1 MKKSFGFAFLM
12 ALLACLSNSFA
23 EKYYWEAPTLMSN
36 KNTYFL
42 HSASYGN
49 TSLAVWQEVVPS
61 NGGDGVLYVSLA
73 VYSYGKWYTHERIT
87 PAIPYGVIVP
97 SITSATIGKDG
108 AILVAAITEKN
119 KVVIYKSMDEGHT
132 FEEATI
138 DLPSNDF
145 SSPYITTMS
154 KGGYLLFLSKG
165 SNERFSLFT
174 SFSQDAS
181 EWEEP
186 KNFISSNVSDR
197 AFLPVH
203 AISPS
208 SKANDVIVFQA
219 LTSMGGKKS
228 YQLFSTHSVDGGRT
242 FSFPQQITQ
251 DGDYQN
257 ERPDLKPFNTK
268 NDFILTWERTRNR
281 SNNVAVAF
289 LLLDSN
295 GLPQTSASE
304 IFNSEGRAINPK
316 IIVINR
322 NPIITW
328 THENDGRSN
337 VYVYDAETD
346 EAEKIRS
353 MPQPILFS
361 RPYNIAGNLELLW
374 QEGGQTKNIMHVR
387 PDNSVQK
394 ARLVGSVEEGKNKKT
409 VLKVKVTLPS
419 DSSGIAGYSYAWS
432 KDRPPTEVKE
442 EIQKFPQD
450 TELIYEPDEDGDW
463 YVGVKVKDYA
473 GNWSR
478 MSTVACTVDTTPP
491 IPPEFDPLLLD
502 KNAFCTTNT
511 LRLSWKA
518 PELDEKGFSEDQIKG
533 YTWRI
538 ENVNMNSLYNEFR
551 TLMRENETEITD
563 EALQEFL
570 KERVN
575 IKSSLPLFTRER
587 NSYIDLKNYENG
599 MYVLSVAAIDEAG
612 NIGKPGIKF
621 FALNKF
627 IAYTVITNVDVKKE
641 PGGAFAMS
649 ITGRG
654 FKEKGDITEV
664 ILDRDGKAPYD
675 FVLKRGQFSIVSDRF
690 ISKIRVDDLE
700 AGRYKIGVKHPL
712 RGLHFAT
719 PYITVSEM
727 GTIKFGNFD
736 YEYKHKWQVDASLSG
751 LFNFSFYVQV
761 ALFCLLLLSLT
772 LYVIGVA
779 KIVGEYKDLQ
789 LQLYLVLKG
798 DGMSDKQKAKKSN
811 EIRTRGVGLRFK
823 LVLFTLMLVISIILV
838 LAIPLLNH
846 FTKTQKALL
855 ANSLVS
861 KTETVLESIVSSSR
875 AYLQEKNILEL
886 ALLTNQA
893 NDIDDVIFATITSQ
907 HQEAKKE
914 GYDFIWASSDKDITQ
929 HIDTETLQLGQ
940 SKLKNYTEKDLNQ
953 SFGDLNTEAAEY
965 IGELSSLVSDLNKEA
980 LKYVSK
986 QDNTSKEKIEEIQA
1000 SVRQTE
1006 EKITERLKVLANNGV
1021 GSYPEFDA
1029 TNLSRD
1035 QLEYLFYKPILYRQS
1050 GDDASFVHG
1059 VVYLKVSVENLLNQ
1073 VEEKQHEVLAITL
1086 TISLIALFAGILG
1099 AWILATIITR
1109 PLKALA
1115 VHVAMI
1121 RDTEDKEKLSGKS
1134 MKIHQKDE
1142 VGLLGEI
1149 INEMTENLS
1158 KSAAAAKDLTVGK
1171 EIQKMFIPLD
1181 TDATGRKLISGKRVD
1196 EHIEFFGYY
1205 EGAKGVSGDYFDY
1218 IKLDDRHY
1226 AIIKCDVSGKGVP
1239 ASLIMV
1245 EVATLFSNYFKD
1257 WSFKK
1262 NGFNMSGIVGQI
1274 NDAIETRG
1282 FKGRFAAFTLCIFD
1296 SISGVAYFCNAGDN
1310 IINIYDSHERKMK
1323 EIVLKETAAAGVFPT
1338 MLVDMKGGF
1347 PVEKITIKPGDI
1359 LFLYTDGI
1367 EEAKRMFRDENLQ
1380 VIVCTGEE
1388 GMKEG
1393 DLHETHV
1400 VGESSEEMGRER
1412 VQAIIEAVLDKK
1424 MFRLKK
1430 LHNPIK
1436 DEEFTFDFT
1445 KCEGT
1450 IEEAILALVSVE
1462 KIFRLYQDK
1471 SATNFDHVIVDKQ
1484 VDLFLN
1490 KHFMQYPTYCLNREP
1505 HPEYAEY
1512 LYYTNIR
1519 QDEQYDDLTILAVKK
1534 R

>member
-1 MKKSFGFAFLM
+1 MRKVFWFCFAFLFYS
-12 ALLACLSNSFA
+12 LSYSFA
-23 EKYYWEAPTLMSN
+23 GKYYWEAPTRINS

-42 HSASYGN
+42 HSASHADK
-49 TSLAVWQEVVPS
+49 SLAVWQEVVPS
-61 NGGDGVLYVSLA
+61 SGGDGVLYVSLA
-73 VYSYGKWYTHERIT
+73 VYSNGKWQTHERIT
-87 PAIPYGVIVP
+87 PAIHYGVIVP

-108 AILVAAITEKN
+108 SVVVAAITEKN
-119 KVVIYKSMDEGHT
+119 KVVIYKSKDEDRS
-132 FEEATI
+132 FEEASI
-138 DLPSNDF
+138 ELPSNDF
-145 SSPYITTMS
+145 SSPYITSTS
-154 KGGYLLFLSKG
+154 DGSYLLFLSKG

-174 SFSQDAS
+174 SFSENGR
-181 EWEEP
+181 EWGEL
-186 KNFISSNVSDR
+186 KSFVSSNVSDR
-197 AFLPVH
+197 AFLPTH
-203 AISPS
+203 ASSPTGKTS
-208 SKANDVIVFQA
+208 DVVVFQA
-219 LTSMGGKKS
+219 IVSINGRKS
-228 YQLFSTHSVDGGRT
+228 YQLFSTRSVDGGRT
-242 FSFPQQITQ
+242 FAFPQQITQ
-251 DGDYQN
+251 DANYQN
-257 ERPDLKPFNTK
+257 ERPDIKPFNSK
-268 NDFILTWERTRNR
+268 NHFILTWERTRNR
-281 SNNVAVAF
+281 SNNVSVAF
-289 LLLDSN
+289 LLMDSN
-295 GLPQTSASE
+295 GLPQAPPSD
-304 IFNSEGRAINPK
+304 IFSGAGKAINPK
-316 IIVINR
+316 ILVLKQT
-322 NPIITW
+322 PIITW
-328 THENDGRSN
+328 THENDGRSD

-353 MPQPILFS
+353 MPHSMLFS

-374 QEGGQTKNIMHVR
+374 QEGGETKHIMHVR

-394 ARLVGSVEEGKNKKT
+394 ARLIGSVEEGKNKKKL
-409 VLKVKVTLPS
+409 LKVKVSIPS
-419 DSSGIAGYSYAWS
+419 DSSGIAGYSYAWA
-432 KDRPPTEVKE
+432 KDAPPTEVRE
-442 EIQKFPQD
+442 EVQKYPTD
-450 TELIYEPDEDGDW
+450 TELTFQPEEDGDW

-473 GNWSR
+473 GNWSKI
-478 MSTVACTVDTTPP
+478 SSVACIIDTTPP
-491 IPPEFDPLLLD
+491 VPPEFELLELD
-502 KNAFCTTNT
+502 EDGYCTSNT
-511 LRLSWKA
+511 LRLGWKA
-518 PELDEKGFSEDQIKG
+518 PEIDEKGRDEEQIKG
-533 YTWRI
+533 YTWSI
-538 ENVNMNSLYNEFR
+538 EHVNLSRFYNEFFI
-551 TLMRENETEITD
+551 LFRENHLELTD
-563 EALQEFL
+563 DALQGFL

-575 IKSSLPLFTRER
+575 IKGSLPLFTREK
-587 NSYIDLKNYENG
+587 NPYVDLKNYDNG
-599 MYVLSVAAIDEAG
+599 IYALSVAAIDEAG
-612 NIGKPGIKF
+612 NIGKPGVKF

-627 IAYTVITNVDVKKE
+627 VAYTVITNVDVAKE
-641 PGGAFAMS
+641 PGGAFS
-649 ITGRG
+649 LSFSGRG
-654 FKEKGDITEV
+654 FRERGDITEV
-664 ILDRDGKAPYD
+664 ILDKDGRAPYD
-675 FVLKRGQFSIVSDRF
+675 LVLKQGEFSIVSDRLV
-690 ISKIRVDDLE
+690 SKIKVDDLE
-700 AGRYKIGVKHPL
+700 AGEYRLGVSHPS
-712 RGLHFAT
+712 RGLYFASSR
-719 PYITVSEM
+719 ITVTEM

-736 YEYKHKWQVDASLSG
+736 YEYKHKWYVDANVSG
-751 LFNFSFYVQV
+751 LFNFSFYVRV
-761 ALFCLLLLSLT
+761 ALFCLLFFSIA

-779 KIVGEYKDLQ
+779 KIVGEYKELQ
-789 LQLYLVLKG
+789 LELYLVLKG
-798 DGMSDKQKAKKSN
+798 DGMSDKQKAKKSK

-846 FTKTQKALL
+846 FSKTQKSLL

-861 KTETVLESIVSSSR
+861 KTETVLENIVSSSR
-875 AYLQEKNILEL
+875 SYLQEKNILEL
-886 ALLTNQA
+886 ALLTTQA
-893 NDIDDVIFATITSQ
+893 NDIDDVIFSTITSK
-907 HQEAKKE
+907 HQDAKKE
-914 GYDFIWASSDKDITQ
+914 GYDFVWASSDTGIAN
-929 HIDTETLQLGQ
+929 HIDTDTLQLGQ
-940 SKLKNYTEKDLNQ
+940 SKLKGYMEEDLNEKLA
-953 SFGDLNTEAAEY
+953 GLNEEASEY
-965 IGELSSLVSDLNKEA
+965 IGELSRLVADLNKEA
-980 LKYVSK
+980 LNYVFK
-986 QDNTSKEKIEEIQA
+986 QDDASKEKRDEIQA
-1000 SVRQTE
+1000 AIRQTE
-1006 EKITERLKVLANNGV
+1006 EQITERLKGLANDGM

-1035 QLEYLFYKPILYRQS
+1035 QIDYLFYKPILYRQS

-1059 VVYLKVSVENLLNQ
+1059 VVYLKVSIENLLNQ
-1073 VEEKQHEVLAITL
+1073 VQEKQREVLAITL

-1121 RDTEDKEKLSGKS
+1121 RDTEDKEKLAGKS
-1134 MKIHQKDE
+1134 MKLRQKDE
-1142 VGLLGEI
+1142 VGLLAEI
-1149 INEMTENLS
+1149 INEMTENLI

-1257 WSFKK
+1257 WTFKK

-1296 SISGVAYFCNAGDN
+1296 SMTGSAYFCNAGDN
-1310 IINIYDSHERKMK
+1310 IINIYDSHEKKMK

-1347 PVEKITIKPGDI
+1347 PVEKITVKPGDI

-1380 VIVCTGEE
+1380 VIVCSGEE

-1393 DLHETHV
+1393 DWHETHV
-1400 VGESSEEMGRER
+1400 VGESSEEMGKER
-1412 VQAIIEAVLDKK
+1412 VQAIIEAVLEKK
-1424 MFRLKK
+1424 VFRLKK

-1445 KCEGT
+1445 KCEGS
-1450 IEEAILALVSVE
+1450 IQEAILALVSVE

-1471 SATNFDHVIVDKQ
+1471 TATNFDYVIVDKQ

-1490 KHFMQYPTYCLNREP
+1490 KHFLQYPVYCLNREP
-1505 HPEYAEY
+1505 HPEWAEY